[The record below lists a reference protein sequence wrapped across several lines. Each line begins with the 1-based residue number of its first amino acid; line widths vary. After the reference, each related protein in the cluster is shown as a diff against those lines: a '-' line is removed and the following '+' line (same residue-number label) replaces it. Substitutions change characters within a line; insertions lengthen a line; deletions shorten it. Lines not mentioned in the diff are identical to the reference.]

1 MTMTMTSEAHAMIQD
16 VVRAMLQQ
24 EKTTYMNFCCRPHVA
39 VRKVPMLPSRS
50 SLSCDPWRSL
60 MISWFW
66 TVVDCFKLAPD
77 NVAAAVYFLDQCDS
91 SKGFVASPT
100 DYQLLSVTA
109 LQLAVKLHSFEV
121 FPLDQLVKFLSNGV
135 GEEEIQQMER
145 RILSSLQWRL
155 HPPTPYAFIGYFLQ
169 LLPENAPA
177 SMHGQLNDIAHKTLR
192 LAVADL
198 FYVQFPPS
206 IIAYSVLL
214 HAMEELGD
222 DLGIEEKQIF
232 AWRLQDTAYLTSQS
246 PGLVTAY
253 TALRSLL
260 IQASGSS
267 AIFPPN
273 PDTAETNVEM
283 TVNESPSSILKHCF
297 IHIPTTG
304 KDGYDG
310 IEVIP
315 DFSCYGEDNYLGLQA
330 EGSTTMSPR
339 NVVHEA
345 YNCKHLSVR

>member
-1 MTMTMTSEAHAMIQD
+1 
-16 VVRAMLQQ
+16 
-24 EKTTYMNFCCRPHVA
+24 
-39 VRKVPMLPSRS
+39 
-50 SLSCDPWRSL
+50 

-66 TVVDCFKLAPD
+66 TVIDCFKLAPD

-145 RILSSLQWRL
+145 RILASLQWRL
-155 HPPTPYAFIGYFLQ
+155 HPPTPFAFIGYFLQ
-169 LLPENAPA
+169 LLPENVPA
-177 SMHGQLNDIAHKTLR
+177 SMHSQLNDIAHRTLR

-198 FYVQFPPS
+198 FYMQFPPS

-214 HAMEELGD
+214 HSMEELGD
-222 DLGIEEKQIF
+222 ELGIEEKRTF
-232 AWRLQDTAYLTSQS
+232 AGRLQDTAYLTSQS

-253 TALRSLL
+253 TALQSLM

-267 AIFPPN
+267 TILPPI
-273 PDTAETNVEM
+273 PDTTETHDEL
-283 TVNESPSSILKHCF
+283 TVNESPSSIMKHCF

-315 DFSCYGEDNYLGLQA
+315 DFNSYGEHNYLLPA

-339 NVVHEA
+339 NVVGDG
-345 YNCKHLSVR
+345 YNWTTLTVR